1 MAGKKSGEEAVS
13 STGRSRYRLLQRQW
27 WRKRLRIPIPFNLK
41 TLDGK
46 QTTLKDYANKITL
59 VSFVFPRCP
68 YRNAELSEIQKI
80 YDTYKDKGLSV
91 VLINIMPDEENL
103 IPGDR
108 TDPIASTTLATLAV
122 ARIRLDLRRSLISR
136 ENSMTNISLRIAIAA
151 MMALGTSPA
160 QSNDAAQIAKAK
172 AIHEHVIKLDTHND
186 IEPSNFTPECNYT
199 MRLTTQVNI
208 PKMVEGGMDVS
219 FMIAYVGQ
227 GPLTPEGFD
236 AAYKQAVAKFDA
248 VHRLTEQIAPDSIGL
263 ALTPAD
269 VIAMHKKHLRIAVI
283 GVENGY
289 PIGTDI
295 RRVEEFYNR
304 GGRYMSLAHNGNSQ
318 LADSNTGETEG
329 YLYNNGLSPL
339 GREVIAE
346 MNRVGMMVDL
356 SHPSKGANM
365 EAMRLSKAPVI
376 ASHSGVRA
384 LADVSRN
391 MDDEQLLALRK
402 NGGVIQ
408 VVGFASY
415 VKTDSKERIAALAK
429 LRDEF
434 GLGGTG
440 GGRGGRGGRGGGGG
454 GGRAANADRVCPVE
468 SADGTTPQGRGARG
482 GGRGRGN
489 AALDALPPEKR
500 ADYDKRMAEIDAMY
514 PPAARANVKDFVN
527 HIDYAVKLIGIDHV
541 GISSDFD
548 GGGGIDG
555 WNSAAEAFNVTLE
568 LVRRGYT
575 EEQIGKLWSGN
586 LLRVW
591 GEVQKVSEQI
601 KKKPV

>member
-1 MAGKKSGEEAVS
+1 MREFFP
-13 STGRSRYRLLQRQW
+13 SRGQE
-27 WRKRLRIPIPFNLK
+27 
-41 TLDGK
+41 DA
-46 QTTLKDYANKITL
+46 LKDIKRKLTIAGMTALSAGLLFQIT
-59 VSFVFPRCP
+59 
-68 YRNAELSEIQKI
+68 
-80 YDTYKDKGLSV
+80 
-91 VLINIMPDEENL
+91 
-103 IPGDR
+103 
-108 TDPIASTTLATLAV
+108 
-122 ARIRLDLRRSLISR
+122 AR
-136 ENSMTNISLRIAIAA
+136 
-151 MMALGTSPA
+151 TSPA
-160 QSNDAAQIAKAK
+160 QPNDAVLIAKAK
-172 AIHEHVIKLDTHND
+172 GIHDRVLKLDTHND
-186 IEPSNFTPECNYT
+186 IEPANFTADCNYT
-199 MRLTTQVNI
+199 MRLTTQVNL
-208 PKMVEGGMDVS
+208 PKMIEGGMDVS
-219 FMIAYVGQ
+219 FMIVYVGQ

-236 AAYKQAVAKFDA
+236 NAYRQAVAKFDA
-248 VHRLTEQIAPDSIGL
+248 VHRLTEKIAPDNIGL

-269 VIAMHKKHLRIAVI
+269 VLALHKKNLRIAVI

-289 PIGTDI
+289 PIGNDFK
-295 RRVEEFYNR
+295 RVKEFYDR

-318 LADSNTGETEG
+318 LADSNTGETQG

-384 LADVSRN
+384 LANVSRN
-391 MDDEQLLALRK
+391 MDDEQLLALKK

-415 VKTDSKERIAALAK
+415 VKTDSQERIDTLAK
-429 LRDEF
+429 LREEF
-434 GLGGTG
+434 GIAQG
-440 GGRGGRGGRGGGGG
+440 GGRGGGGG
-454 GGRAANADRVCPVE
+454 GRGRGAAGGSGDGAAANPARTCPVE
-468 SADGTTPQGRGARG
+468 SAGGPAPQGRGARG
-482 GGRGRGN
+482 GGGRGRGN
-489 AALDALPPEKR
+489 AGLDALSPERR
-500 ADYDKRMAEIDAMY
+500 AEYDKRLAEIDAKL

-591 GEVQKVSEQI
+591 GEVEKVSQQLR
-601 KKKPV
+601 KKQG